1 MHFSG
6 LARKD
11 LLGNVKASDKGLSAG
26 ETAVLQEPVDA
37 SVIPALVA
45 LAVGI
50 DNAIRRRRK
59 RV

>member
-1 MHFSG
+1 
-6 LARKD
+6 
-11 LLGNVKASDKGLSAG
+11 
-26 ETAVLQEPVDA
+26 VDA